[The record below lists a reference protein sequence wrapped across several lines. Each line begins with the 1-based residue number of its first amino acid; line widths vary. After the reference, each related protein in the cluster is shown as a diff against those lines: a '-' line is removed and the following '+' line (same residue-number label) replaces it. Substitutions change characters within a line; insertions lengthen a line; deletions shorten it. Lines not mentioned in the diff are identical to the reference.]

1 MKTRKIDL
9 IMLTLVLVLLVLFV
23 AVAPAL
29 ARDERNSV
37 IECEAGAEVIQ
48 LSEGRIRVIGNCSGV
63 EPVRD
68 EEPTIVYSP
77 YDEVYPDPEVEVYP
91 DPGNNACDIPWLWGE
106 SCP

>member
-1 MKTRKIDL
+1 MKTQKIDL
-9 IMLTLVLVLLVLFV
+9 IVLTCVLVLVVLFS

-48 LSEGRIRVIGNCSGV
+48 LAEGRIRVIGNCSGV

-68 EEPTIVYSP
+68 DEPTIVYSP
-77 YDEVYPDPEVEVYP
+77 YDEVYPDPGVEVYP
-91 DPGNNACDIPWLWGE
+91 DPGNNECNVAWIWGE